1 MTSGDVQTLH
11 FLLPSGGLSV
21 AKPNAICS
29 SSPAFNTHFGVC
41 ATLAAG
47 FGGLP
52 RLWALNM
59 SIAPMELICQVR
71 NLHEIGS

>member
-21 AKPNAICS
+21 AKPNAIGS

-47 FGGLP
+47 FGGCP
-52 RLWALNM
+52 GCG
-59 SIAPMELICQVR
+59 P
-71 NLHEIGS
+71 